1 MDKHDALCKLKELAS
16 DMGRIPTREEARAA
30 GISYL
35 LEKFFGTFTQAKHA
49 AGMRTEPKK
58 VKAKDI
64 LRTSVSKVLEGHE
77 SKKAQLKP
85 TRKVLVIGDTHFPFC
100 NLDSL
105 TLVYAIA
112 EKLKPD
118 VIIQMGDL
126 YDMFAHSKFPRTS
139 LTFDPNEEIEVGRQQ
154 AEQMWDSLKKICPK
168 AAFYQLLG
176 NHDVRP
182 LKRIIE
188 SYPEGEVFFDIYKW
202 YEFEGITLQKDY
214 RTPLVL
220 DGVFY
225 THGWS
230 SRKGFHRDYFQANT
244 VTGHTHRGY
253 VDPRPLGGKVIWEL
267 NAGFLGDPSS
277 KALSYTQSRVT
288 QWTPGVGWI
297 DEFGP
302 RFIPFDE
309 E

>member
-1 MDKHDALCKLKELAS
+1 MDKHQALCKLKNLAS
-16 DMGRIPTREEARAA
+16 DLGRIPTRQEARAC
-30 GISYL
+30 GISHY
-35 LEKFFGTFTQAKHA
+35 LEKYFGSFTIAKQA
-49 AGMRTEPKK
+49 AGLKPEPKK
-58 VKAKDI
+58 AKV
-64 LRTSVSKVLEGHE
+64 LECTSVSSRLRDHK
-77 SKKAQLKP
+77 SKKLGLNP
-85 TRKVLVIGDTHFPFC
+85 LRKVLVIGDTHFPFC
-100 NLDSL
+100 NMDSL
-105 TLVYAIA
+105 SLVYAIA
-112 EKLKPD
+112 EALQPD

-139 LTFDPNEEIEVGRQQ
+139 LTFDPGEEIQVGREQ
-154 AEQMWDSLKKICPK
+154 AEQMWATLSKVCPK
-168 AAFYQLLG
+168 ASLYQLLG
-176 NHDVRP
+176 NHDIRP

-188 SYPEGEVFFDIYKW
+188 SYPEGEVFFDIHKW
-202 YEFEGITLQKDY
+202 YEFPRVQLQKDY
-214 RTPLVL
+214 RDPLVL

-253 VDPRPLGGKVIWEL
+253 VDPRPLNGKVIWEL
-267 NAGFLGDPSS
+267 NAGFLGDPTS

-297 DEFGP
+297 DDLGP